1 MFKKR
6 FIFTILFIEYIIS
19 VIFNSYLICDFYLFR
34 YNHNFADTFN
44 FSILALCGILAYS
57 GLNYMY
63 NDENDGAYNPDK
75 YTVMLLMFSVLQ
87 GLPILCCIIE
97 IISSHI

>member
-1 MFKKR
+1 MLKKR

-19 VIFNSYLICDFYLFR
+19 IIFNSYIITNFVIFR
-34 YNHNFADTFN
+34 YTHNFVDN
-44 FSILALCGILAYS
+44 FKFAILALCGILAYS
-57 GLNYMY
+57 GLNFMY
-63 NDENDGAYNPDK
+63 NDENDGAYVPDK

-87 GLPILCCIIE
+87 GLPILCYIIE